1 MRGKSCHQ
9 SHRFIIG
16 QFALGQFQRGF
27 LIILKVADQFTK
39 RANLQWGL
47 ACQTSKQFWF
57 RLNVCDCATPRSNQ
71 HLSTCQPGRFVILQS
86 KRSFDLH
93 NLFNPCRERIPRFQL
108 TRQTGEIQMTMR
120 VDKGRKNNRL
130 SEIHTRLPIIR
141 FHFVAMTYFP
151 DFVAANLQ
159 RTILDDASFS
169 SPDCSRSKNH

>member
-1 MRGKSCHQ
+1 MILRARAIWARKGRIIEDGALQVRGDKIGKIGHRDEVEPDDGEPCVDLGESVVFPAFVNAHCH
-9 SHRFIIG
+9 
-16 QFALGQFQRGF
+16 L
-27 LIILKVADQFTK
+27 DFT
-39 RANLQWGL
+39 GL
-47 ACQTSKQFWF
+47 AGE
-57 RLNVCDCATPRSNQ
+57 L
-71 HLSTCQPGRFVILQS
+71 
-86 KRSFDLH
+86 
-93 NLFNPCRERIPRFQL
+93 EPRFQL